1 MNQQVRDHFQKVDP
15 TLYSYISKI
24 EDFELTQS
32 GVDDYFLR
40 LIREIA
46 YQQLAGKAASAIWK
60 RFLQLF
66 GTKIVTPLQVI
77 KLKHEDIRAVGLSN
91 AKANYI
97 RNISQAILDKQ
108 LNFQNYANMTD
119 EEIIA
124 NLTQVKGIGRWTA
137 EMFLMFTLGRSDIF
151 SEGDYGLRK
160 GFKKVYGYK
169 KDPNIKTI
177 RRIVKKWSPYR
188 TYGSMV
194 LWKALEL

>member
-66 GTKIVTPLQVI
+66 GTKTVTPLQVVR
-77 KLKHEDIRAVGLSN
+77 LRHEDIRAVGLSN

-97 RNISQAILDKQ
+97 RNISQAILDNQ
-108 LNFQNYANMTD
+108 LKFQNYANMTD

-124 NLTQVKGIGRWTA
+124 NLIQVKGIGRWTA